1 MAKKNA
7 LTYGE
12 LTGALRELKY
22 SRDPRQSGD
31 TYSVYHRRGRPLRI
45 ILPAL
50 EERTPMRGIYVA
62 AVRRTLEENNPT
74 DAEKFVALL
83 NGHGSRKQPVS

>member
-1 MAKKNA
+1 MAKKRA
-7 LTYGE
+7 LTFGE

-31 TYSVYHRRGRPLRI
+31 TYSVFHRRGRRLRI

-50 EERTPMRGIYVA
+50 EDRTPMRGIYVA
-62 AVRRTLEENNPT
+62 AVRRHVGRE
-74 DAEKFVALL
+74 
-83 NGHGSRKQPVS
+83 QPDGRGEL